1 MPESGE
7 QDRDAYETTVIQDV
21 GHANRERQVNR
32 RGEEGVDRV
41 RGLSKGVREGIRLYL
56 KAQKSQEIFR
66 KLEELQRKNPVKT
79 ASEKEVELIRQ
90 DREDRTR

>member
-1 MPESGE
+1 MQDMP
-7 QDRDAYETTVIQDV
+7 TVSV
-21 GHANRERQVNR
+21 RLT
-32 RGEEGVDRV
+32 EEEKKELLEYG
-41 RGLSKGVREGIRLYL
+41 GLSKGVREGIRLYL

-90 DREDRTR
+90 DREDRAR